1 MITFTYHVIDG
12 HLLKPETP
20 KGNHHREATG
30 TAWTTETPIRKHRN
44 HQNSYKNSSKTI
56 ETASMTLPL
65 SISGW
70 IIMNNNFL
78 NTYRLFSSFSYC
90 FITIFAVSQS
100 TYEEWKQKI
109 LLFFSFPMSRN
120 VKYLLMWVHRDYK
133 QRPIRSRKPFRFL
146 SVWRE
151 RDVINSAN
159 TKATNKNSRQQ
170 SDNVRMLTHF

>member
-90 FITIFAVSQS
+90 FIRIFAVSQS

-109 LLFFSFPMSRN
+109 LLFF
-120 VKYLLMWVHRDYK
+120 
-133 QRPIRSRKPFRFL
+133 FL
-146 SVWRE
+146 SNVTQCKVFTHVSTQRLQTTAYPVTEGVQIPKRLAWKR
-151 RDVINSAN
+151 RHKQCKYQGNKQKF
-159 TKATNKNSRQQ
+159 KATKR
-170 SDNVRMLTHF
+170 